1 MLRPKLFDSVEE
13 LAVYHF
19 LVFYELTFLTVL
31 LDLVYVGVVILL
43 DLVFQQEGGLQAI
56 VPQDE
61 EVELELEDITIGVL
75 QVDGPLIVLALV
87 VLFDASAYDA
97 SLRLVQQ
104 ILILVAYSSKF

>member
-1 MLRPKLFDSVEE
+1 M
-13 LAVYHF
+13 
-19 LVFYELTFLTVL
+19 L
-31 LDLVYVGVVILL
+31 LDSVYVGVVILL

-61 EVELELEDITIGVL
+61 EVKVELEDVAIGVL

-104 ILILVAYSSKF
+104 ILVLVAYSSKF

>member
-1 MLRPKLFDSVEE
+1 M
-13 LAVYHF
+13 
-19 LVFYELTFLTVL
+19 L

-61 EVELELEDITIGVL
+61 EVELELEDVAIGVL

-87 VLFDASAYDA
+87 VLFDASAYDG
-97 SLRLVQQ
+97 SLRLVQ
-104 ILILVAYSSKF
+104 

>member
-1 MLRPKLFDSVEE
+1 M
-13 LAVYHF
+13 
-19 LVFYELTFLTVL
+19 L

-56 VPQDE
+56 IPQDE
-61 EVELELEDITIGVL
+61 EVKLELEDVAIGVL

-87 VLFDASAYDA
+87 VLFDARLAYDA

-104 ILILVAYSSKF
+104 ILVLVAYSSKF

>member
-1 MLRPKLFDSVEE
+1 M
-13 LAVYHF
+13 
-19 LVFYELTFLTVL
+19 L

-43 DLVFQQEGGLQAI
+43 NLVFQHEGGLQAI

-61 EVELELEDITIGVL
+61 EVELELEDVAIGVL

-87 VLFDASAYDA
+87 VLFDASTYDA

-104 ILILVAYSSKF
+104 IPVLVAYSSKF